1 MKRCRHRDKRRERDE
16 TETET
21 ESERETKTR
30 DEDKSTALRAPPP
43 ESNWSAIYPIGVST
57 RVTDSRMLSG
67 SWVFVKSPRGDFQ
80 PRGCAR
86 DERGVL
92 FGRECVEYTER
103 GVLFVGMRETA

>member
-1 MKRCRHRDKRRERDE
+1 MTKPRHEGVTRDE
-16 TETET
+16 TR
-21 ESERETKTR
+21 ERER
-30 DEDKSTALRAPPP
+30 DEDKSTALCTP
-43 ESNWSAIYPIGVST
+43 S
-57 RVTDSRMLSG
+57 RVELERDISDRGEYACDRQPDAVRELG
-67 SWVFVKSPRGDFQ
+67 FVEVPRGDFQ

>member
-1 MKRCRHRDKRRERDE
+1 MTRDRERERDE
-16 TETET
+16 DKRRRQKHGS
-21 ESERETKTR
+21 ESTPSRVELERDISDRGEYACDR
-30 DEDKSTALRAPPP
+30 QPDAVREL
-43 ESNWSAIYPIGVST
+43 G
-57 RVTDSRMLSG
+57 
-67 SWVFVKSPRGDFQ
+67 FVEVPRGDFQ

>member
-1 MKRCRHRDKRRERDE
+1 MKRCLHRDKRRDRERERDK
-16 TETET
+16 
-21 ESERETKTR
+21 TKAR
-30 DEDKSTALRAPPP
+30 LDKSTALCTP
-43 ESNWSAIYPIGVST
+43 S
-57 RVTDSRMLSG
+57 RVELERDISDRGEYACDRQPDAVRELG
-67 SWVFVKSPRGDFQ
+67 FVEVPRGDFQ